1 MSYLGIDLGTSAA
14 KVVLVDEGEAI
25 LAQAQAP
32 VATARPHPLW
42 SEQDPRDW
50 WTAVSAALDAV
61 AAAAPEAMRRVRG
74 IGLSG
79 QMHAAT
85 LLDAADEPVR
95 PAILWNDGRAHA
107 EAAELAAAHPGLA
120 HALGVPPMP
129 GFTAPKLVWLARHE
143 PAAMDR
149 ARTILP
155 AKDTIRLRLSGERAT
170 DRSDAAGT
178 WLLDQAR
185 RDWSQPALS
194 AVGIARAQLPR
205 LVEGS
210 EAAGVLRR
218 DLARRWGMPDDV
230 VLAGGGGDAAAG
242 AVGLG
247 VVEEGTAL
255 VSLGTS
261 AQLLVASGAYRPAP
275 EALVH
280 AFCHAL
286 PGRWT
291 AMAAMLNGAS
301 CLGWASALFGVGV
314 EEGLAE
320 VARETRGPS
329 PVLFLPYLSGERTPH
344 DDPYATGVFFG
355 MTPGT
360 TRADMLRAVLEGVA
374 FSFADARA
382 SLAAAGLAPS
392 AAGLTGG
399 GAKSR
404 LWAEILASVLGIP
417 LTRYAGGEA
426 GPAFGAARLARLAVT
441 GEDAR
446 ALCRPPPVRD
456 VIAPDPALAEAYA
469 PRVVRFRALYAALRA
484 EFRRA

>member
-1 MSYLGIDLGTSAA
+1 MTYLGIDLGTSAA
-14 KVVLVDEGEAI
+14 KVVLVDEAQAI
-25 LAQAQAP
+25 LATAQAP
-32 VATARPHPLW
+32 VATARPRPLW
-42 SEQDPRDW
+42 SEQDPQDW
-50 WTAVSAALDAV
+50 WVAACAALDSV

-85 LLDAADEPVR
+85 LLDDTDAPVR

-107 EAAELAAAHPGLA
+107 EAAALAEAHPDLA
-120 HALGVPPMP
+120 RALGVPPMP

-143 PAAMDR
+143 PEAMAR
-149 ARTILP
+149 ARTVLP
-155 AKDTIRLRLSGERAT
+155 AKDYLRLRLSGERAT

-185 RDWSQPALS
+185 REWSDEAL
-194 AVGIARAQLPR
+194 AAAGIARTQLPR

-210 EAAGVLRR
+210 EAAGVLRPA
-218 DLARRWGMPDDV
+218 LARRWGLPDGI

-247 VVEEGTAL
+247 VVDEGTAL
-255 VSLGTS
+255 ISLGTS
-261 AQLLVASGAYRPAP
+261 AQLLVASRTWRPAP

-301 CLGWASALFGVGV
+301 CLAWAAALLGLGV
-314 EEGLAE
+314 EQALDE

-344 DDPYATGVFFG
+344 DDPHATGVFFG
-355 MTPGT
+355 LTPGT
-360 TRADMLRAVLEGVA
+360 SRAEVLRAVLEGVA
-374 FSFADARA
+374 FTFADAQA
-382 SLAAAGLAPS
+382 ALAAAGLAPA

-399 GAKSR
+399 GARSR
-404 LWAEILASVLGIP
+404 LWAEILASVLCAS

-426 GPAFGAARLARLAVT
+426 GPAFGAARLARLAAT
-441 GEDAR
+441 GEDPAD
-446 ALCRPPPVRD
+446 LCRPPPVRD

-469 PRVVRFRALYAALRA
+469 PRIDRFRALYRALRP
-484 EFRRA
+484 EFRR

>member
-1 MSYLGIDLGTSAA
+1 MTYLGIDLGTSAA
-14 KVVLVDEGEAI
+14 KVVLVDE
-25 LAQAQAP
+25 AQAVLATAAAP

-50 WTAVSAALDAV
+50 WEAVASTLDSV

-107 EAAELAAAHPGLA
+107 EATALAAAHPGLA
-120 HALGVPPMP
+120 QVLGVPPMP
-129 GFTAPKLVWLARHE
+129 GFTAPKVLWLARHE
-143 PAAMDR
+143 PEAMAR
-149 ARTILP
+149 TRTILP
-155 AKDTIRLRLSGERAT
+155 AKDYVRLCLSGERAT
-170 DRSDAAGT
+170 DPSDAAGT

-185 RDWSQPALS
+185 RDWSEEAL
-194 AVGIARAQLPR
+194 AAAGIARAQLPR

-210 EAAGVLRR
+210 EAAGVLRPS
-218 DLARRWGMPDDV
+218 LARRWGMPDGV

-301 CLGWASALFGVGV
+301 CLAWAAALLGVGV
-314 EEGLAE
+314 EEALAE
-320 VARETRGPS
+320 VACEARGPS
-329 PVLFLPYLSGERTPH
+329 PILFLPYLSGERTPH
-344 DDPYATGVFFG
+344 DDPHATGVFFG

-360 TRADMLRAVLEGVA
+360 SRGQVLRAVLEGVA
-374 FSFADARA
+374 FSFADAHA
-382 SLAAAGLAPS
+382 ALAAAGLEPA

-399 GAKSR
+399 GARSR
-404 LWAEILASVLGIP
+404 LWAEILASVLGAS

-441 GEDAR
+441 GEDA
-446 ALCRPPPVRD
+446 ASLCRPPPVLD
-456 VIAPDPALAEAYA
+456 VIAPDPALADAYA
-469 PRVVRFRALYAALRA
+469 PRIARFRSLYAALRP
-484 EFRRA
+484 EFRR